1 MRVQGGRVCASAM
14 HAKKSWSIS
23 IYLQARYHAPFT
35 RKIWP
40 TGSEKHMVW
49 PHGVFKVYVLW
60 RLLKPESWHYLQI
73 ASAFHAELPMNWKDG
88 DGCYSTKLPSV
99 DSYNTFITDHLWVMD
114 QSLGERCTS
123 KNKGV
128 NVSPAVHASN
138 KLEPCRAAEIPL
150 LQ

>member
-23 IYLQARYHAPFT
+23 IYLQARYYAPFT

-40 TGSEKHMVW
+40 TRSEKHGMASWCFQGLCVVAFTETW
-49 PHGVFKVYVLW
+49 KLA
-60 RLLKPESWHYLQI
+60 LLTD
-73 ASAFHAELPMNWKDG
+73 FHAELPMNWKDG

-99 DSYNTFITDHLWVMD
+99 DSYNTFVTDHLWVMD

-138 KLEPCRAAEIPL
+138 KLEPCRAAEIPS